1 MTILVK
7 GAFLVF
13 MSELV
18 EIAPGVHE
26 SGTEV
31 SIGLGARLPLR
42 MTVLACEGGVAIVSP
57 IAIDDALAEAIDA
70 LGPVRYL
77 LAPNLLHHMHL
88 QSASK
93 RYPEAKVLGAP
104 GLATKRSD
112 LRFDGELGDGEITP
126 ELESHL
132 VRGADKLSEVVFF
145 HRPSKTL
152 VVTDLVFN
160 IHGARGMSGLV
171 LSMLSRALGKV
182 EQSRLLR
189 WMTKDRAAAGKSVDT
204 LLDLPFE
211 RLVMA
216 HGNVVE
222 HGAKAELSAGTWWM
236 RGEARRP
243 AA

>member
-1 MTILVK
+1 
-7 GAFLVF
+7 

-18 EIAPGVHE
+18 EIAPGVYE
-26 SGTEV
+26 SMTKVG
-31 SIGLGARLPLR
+31 IGLGVSLPLR

-57 IAIDDALAEAIDA
+57 IEMDDALGNAVDA
-70 LGPVRYL
+70 LGPVRYI
-77 LAPNLLHHMHL
+77 LAPNLLHHMYVA
-88 QSASK
+88 QAAE
-93 RYPEAKVLGAP
+93 RYPDAKVLGAP
-104 GLATKRSD
+104 GLAAKRGD
-112 LRFDGELGDGEITP
+112 LRFDGELGDGEVTP
-126 ELESHL
+126 EIESHF
-132 VRGADKLSEVVFF
+132 VRGADKLAEVVFF

-160 IHGARGMSGLV
+160 IHGAKGMSGLV
-171 LSMLSRALGKV
+171 LSMMSRALGRV

-204 LLDLPFE
+204 LLSLPFE

-222 HGAKAELSAGTWWM
+222 QGARAELSAGTWWM
-236 RGEARRP
+236 RGESRRP